1 MMSVVGRA
9 RTNASAPTL
18 TSSETTL
25 LTVASSRRLIAGW
38 TYSRQMLRL
47 KRLAAAIDMIA
58 AGTRAPTAMAAKATP
73 VNQLGNIF
81 WKRSAMALLL
91 PNALLGLMPAA
102 MAMKPRSPISPS
114 RNEYAGRNDALRLMT
129 RWPLALNT
137 PSANV
142 GRGKEPAR

>member
-1 MMSVVGRA
+1 MMSVVGST
-9 RTNASAPTL
+9 RTNAKAPTL
-18 TSSETTL
+18 TSRETTL
-25 LTVASSRRLIAGW
+25 LTVASSARLIAGC

-58 AGTRAPTAMAAKATP
+58 AGTRAPTAMAANATP

-91 PNALLGLMPAA
+91 PNALVGLMPAA

-114 RNEYAGRNDALRLMT
+114 RKEYAGRNDALRLMT
-129 RWPLALNT
+129 LWPLALKT
-137 PSANV
+137 PTREC
-142 GRGKEPAR
+142 G